1 MDAWVDKIS
10 MGAKKKANETE
21 ADKETFDINLP
32 CTFDTVEGQDMFLY
46 SMLYNI
52 TLQET
57 VFLKGFK
64 RPLPTDTNLMKLK
77 LSIDN
82 GILDMKHREA
92 GREGEPPKIKAAYQ
106 PFPYNPDRILRNAD
120 PIQSFG
126 SFYLVMVPLTIFI
139 VMYDEM
145 VREKVLGLRMGL
157 MVIGC
162 SNTAFWIA
170 WFITGVI
177 FNTFMT
183 CMIIFAGHLWQF
195 NVFLSSPSYVFFLIF
210 FLSGLNNLALAFMMM
225 TLMKN

>member
-1 MDAWVDKIS
+1 
-10 MGAKKKANETE
+10 
-21 ADKETFDINLP
+21 
-32 CTFDTVEGQDMFLY
+32 MFLY
-46 SMLYNI
+46 SLLYNI
-52 TLQET
+52 TLQDT
-57 VFLKGFK
+57 VFSKGFK

-92 GREGEPPKIKAAYQ
+92 NREGEPPKIKATYQ

-170 WFITGVI
+170 WFITGIV
-177 FNTFMT
+177 FNFFMT
-183 CMIIFAGHLWQF
+183 LMIIATGNLWQF

-210 FLSGLNNLALAFMMM
+210 FMSGLNNLALSFMMM